1 MKANIGMKIRLAVL
15 LGLAFWMVMLT
26 CWGCAGSPDAA
37 KKIPT
42 TINTVEP
49 AKGFTKRIA
58 VVLAQTTDSA
68 FGRRVGDIYFRTL
81 VDALR
86 EEDAGLQLITR
97 TKGQL
102 PEVMDAMVQ
111 MGSTPDRAFE
121 LSETARI
128 AGLNGWACA
137 RIESLQPVARKTGIL
152 WFRKERYFI
161 FAELSFSVY
170 DPFTGAK
177 IVDKVVETSTPLDQ
191 ADYDAIRSG
200 KAVSVA
206 DLDETI
212 ADIGADI
219 GEHAAKVLADHPW
232 QTAVIGVQDGR
243 VFLSAGTSAGLRG
256 GERLTVFQGRR
267 MMDGQNGERFIVP
280 GPEVGMI
287 RIVQVTEGVSEAKV
301 ESASDG
307 ARIQAGDIA
316 AAVK

>member
-1 MKANIGMKIRLAVL
+1 MKAYIGVEMRSVVRF
-15 LGLAFWMVMLT
+15 GLTFWMVMLI
-26 CWGCAGSPDAA
+26 CGGCAGSPDAA
-37 KKIPT
+37 KTIPA

-49 AKGFTKRIA
+49 AGGFTKRIA
-58 VVLAQTTDSA
+58 VVLAQTTDSD
-68 FGRRVGDIYFRTL
+68 FGRRVGNIYFRAL
-81 VDALR
+81 LDALR

-97 TKGQL
+97 SDGQL
-102 PEVMDAMVQ
+102 PEVMDALVRV
-111 MGSTPDRAFE
+111 GSSPQRAFE

-170 DPFTGAK
+170 DPFTGSK
-177 IVDKVVETSTPLDQ
+177 IVDKVVETSTPVDRS
-191 ADYDAIRSG
+191 DYDALRSG
-200 KAVSVA
+200 KDVSIA
-206 DLDETI
+206 DFDETI
-212 ADIGADI
+212 ADIGSDI
-219 GEHAAKVLADHPW
+219 GEHTADVLADQPW
-232 QTAVIGVQDGR
+232 QTAVIGVQGGR

-256 GERLTVFQGRR
+256 GERLAVFQGRR

-287 RIVQVTEGVSEAKV
+287 RIVRVTEGVSEAQV
-301 ESASDG
+301 ESASGG

-316 AAVK
+316 AAVQ